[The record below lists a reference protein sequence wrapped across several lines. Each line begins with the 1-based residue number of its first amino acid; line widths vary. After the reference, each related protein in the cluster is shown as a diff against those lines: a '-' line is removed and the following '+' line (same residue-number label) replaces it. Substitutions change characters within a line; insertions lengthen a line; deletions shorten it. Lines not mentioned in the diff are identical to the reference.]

1 MMVSVE
7 DLEFIQLPVV
17 SSNNSADMAQSAPVT
32 VAASTKESGDTSPL
46 VAVGHEHDDQDAL
59 RFENSGQLLISV
71 VLAHVFLT
79 TLLAPGSLLTGR

>member
-17 SSNNSADMAQSAPVT
+17 SSINSADMAQSAPV

-46 VAVGHEHDDQDAL
+46 VAVGQEHDDQDAL
-59 RFENSGQLLISV
+59 RSENSGQLLIRV